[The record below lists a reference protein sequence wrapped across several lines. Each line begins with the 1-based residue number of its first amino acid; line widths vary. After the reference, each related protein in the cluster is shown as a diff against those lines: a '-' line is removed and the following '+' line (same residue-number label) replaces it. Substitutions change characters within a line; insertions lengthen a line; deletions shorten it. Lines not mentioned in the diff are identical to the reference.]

1 MFVAGHLVKTFFK
14 AIGRIFVT
22 ALFCGVI
29 GLGVVLLISYVKSS
43 HWPPD
48 VLTWVSAVAVGVL
61 ALYAGGITVLMQEAV
76 RALQDVA
83 KDVEHEAGSAFKGAG
98 AVVQEIEKHL

>member
-22 ALFCGVI
+22 AVVCGAI
-29 GLGVVLLISYVKSS
+29 GFGVVLLLAYVRTN
-43 HWPPD
+43 HWAPD
-48 VLTWVSAVAVGVL
+48 VLTWVSAIAVGVL

-76 RALQDVA
+76 RALQEVA
-83 KDVEHEAGSAFKGAG
+83 RDVEHEAGSALKGAG
-98 AVVQEIEKHL
+98 NVVQEIEKRL

>member
-14 AIGRIFVT
+14 AIGRIFAT
-22 ALFCGVI
+22 AIFCGII
-29 GLGVVLLISYVKSS
+29 GFGVVLLIAFVKVG
-43 HWPPD
+43 HWAPD

-76 RALQDVA
+76 RALQEAA
-83 KDVEHEAGSAFKGAG
+83 KDIEHEAGSALKGAG
-98 AVVQEIEKHL
+98 TVVQEIEKRL

>member
-14 AIGRIFVT
+14 AIGRIFAT
-22 ALFCGVI
+22 AIICGII
-29 GLGVVLLISYVKSS
+29 GVGVVLLVAYVKTT

-48 VLTWVSAVAVGVL
+48 LLTWVSAVAVGVL

-76 RALQDVA
+76 RALQEVA

-98 AVVQEIEKHL
+98 AVVQEIEKRL